1 MLSFHESGSGPAVVL
16 IHAFPMDSALWTAQ
30 REALAEAGYRVI
42 TPDLPGFGATALADA
57 DPALDV
63 MADAVVELLDHLGL
77 ETAIVGGLSM
87 GGYVTMNLARRHP
100 GRLSA
105 IILADTKP
113 GADPA
118 EAAANRLA
126 VATAVEAAGTAA
138 GVADAMMPNLL
149 GVTTRETRPAVVATV
164 REWIVAQDP
173 AGVAWA
179 QRAMAAR
186 PDSLAVIGAFG
197 RPVLVLFGAEDAISP
212 APDAQA
218 MAQAAHAGGS
228 PTALVEI
235 AGVGH
240 LSAVEDPDAVS
251 GALIDWLATLH

>member
-1 MLSFHESGSGPAVVL
+1 MLSFQESGSGPAVVL
-16 IHAFPMDSALWTAQ
+16 IHAFPMDSALWAAQ
-30 REALAEAGYRVI
+30 RVALADEGYRVI
-42 TPDLPGFGATALADA
+42 TPDLPGFGATPVAEDA
-57 DPALDV
+57 PDLDV
-63 MADAVVELLDHLGL
+63 MADAVVALLDHLGL
-77 ETAIVGGLSM
+77 EAAIVGGLSM

-100 GRLSA
+100 DRLTA

-118 EAAANRLA
+118 QAAANRLA
-126 VATAVEAAGTAA
+126 VATDVEAAGTAA

-149 GVTTRETRPAVVATV
+149 GVTTRETRPQVVATV

-186 PDSLAVIGAFG
+186 PDSLGVIEAFG

-218 MAQAAHAGGS
+218 MAQAARAGGS

-235 AGVGH
+235 PGVGH
-240 LSAVEDPDAVS
+240 LSAIEDPDAVT
-251 GALIDWLATLH
+251 GALREWLATVH